1 MNGELQKYVIDKIA
15 DARKKMGLTQKEL
28 AEKLG
33 VSQSYYNQIE
43 KGDHQIKLDLIER
56 LGEIF
61 NVPAFMLIYNDEKD
75 DWPFYDAESQRTIEA
90 LERVNQLYKNQI
102 DQLQQVIEIQKK
114 HLDILEKLNGANDLL
129 EKNESL
135 WDIVKN
141 LRTQLKELQSENEK
155 LEKITKGSSSLL
167 IKMAADLSRLK
178 KDDLSESQKKLLD
191 EALSLDYYRNQLNLY
206 SDFDNFAIK
215 FKKEFNIDLD

>member
-1 MNGELQKYVIDKIA
+1 
-15 DARKKMGLTQKEL
+15 
-28 AEKLG
+28 
-33 VSQSYYNQIE
+33 
-43 KGDHQIKLDLIER
+43 
-56 LGEIF
+56 
-61 NVPAFMLIYNDEKD
+61 MLIYNDEKD
-75 DWPFYDAESQRTIEA
+75 DWPFFDAESQRTIEA
-90 LERVNQLYKNQI
+90 LERVNQLYKDQI

-141 LRTQLKELQSENEK
+141 LRSQLKELLSENEK

-178 KDDLSESQKKLLD
+178 KDDLSESQKKLLE